1 MTDFKQPPRQYN
13 ADGELRK
20 VGYEIEYAGVDL
32 RLSAECVQSVTG
44 GKLEQENPYRYVVSG
59 TEFGEFGIEVDAS
72 ILQEQSYENF
82 LQKIGIDIDSLDIRA
97 PLEDF
102 IRNSAAN
109 IVPNE
114 IVTPPIPLDRMSILD
129 DIRTVLVNEQAH
141 GTRGS
146 LIYGFGVHMNPELP
160 STDAADLLAW
170 LRAYSLLHD
179 WLSQRADVDWTRRI
193 SPYINPYP
201 AEYLTLITDPDYA
214 PDRKQLIAD
223 YVRLIPSRNHALDM
237 LPAFVHI
244 AGESLLG
251 KLKEPH
257 LIKPRPAF
265 HYRLPNCL
273 LDDPDWRLAKEWNDW
288 VTVETLA
295 DNTESLIELC
305 KAYRK
310 HDASWWQ
317 RLTKDWVKIAA
328 QYVQTD

>member
-44 GKLEQENPYRYVVSG
+44 GKLEQENPYRYIVSD

-72 ILQEQSYENF
+72 ILQEQSYEAF

-97 PLEDF
+97 SLEDF
-102 IRNSAAN
+102 IRNTAASV
-109 IVPNE
+109 VPNE
-114 IVTPPIPLDRMSILD
+114 IVTPPIPLDRMAIVD
-129 DIRTVLVNEQAH
+129 DIRAVLVNEQAH
-141 GTRGS
+141 GTRAS

-160 STDAADLLAW
+160 STDAVDLLAW

-179 WLSQRADVDWTRRI
+179 WLLQRADVDWARRI
-193 SPYINPYP
+193 GPYINPYP
-201 AEYLTLITDPDYA
+201 AEYLKLITDPGYA
-214 PDRKQLIAD
+214 PDCKQLIDD

-244 AGESLLG
+244 AGDILLDR
-251 KLKEPH
+251 LKEPH

-288 VTVETLA
+288 VIVETLA
-295 DNTESLIELC
+295 DNTESLSELC
-305 KAYRK
+305 EAYRK
-310 HDASWWQ
+310 RDASWWQ
-317 RLTKDWVKIAA
+317 RFKKDWVDIVE
-328 QYVQTD
+328 QRVETD